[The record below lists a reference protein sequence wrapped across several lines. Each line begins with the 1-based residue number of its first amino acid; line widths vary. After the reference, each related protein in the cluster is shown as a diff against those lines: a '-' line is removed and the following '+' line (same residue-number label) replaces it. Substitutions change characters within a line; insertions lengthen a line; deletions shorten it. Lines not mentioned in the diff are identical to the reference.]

1 MSPRTTSSAPPTLV
15 RLDLGSA
22 IPLYRQI
29 YDSLRDAITSGRL
42 PPGAAIPATRVLA
55 QELAVSRNTTAAALA
70 QLRAE
75 GYLEVR
81 PRSGTRVSPLL
92 PDTLLAAPGGRGAR
106 GARGGRGRR
115 VPGSHAAARHPALS
129 RHGARLAALHLWSAS
144 PPRPFRFGVPAL
156 DAFPWRLWARL
167 TSRRLRHSAA
177 ALTGYD
183 RATGFAPLRE
193 SIAGYVRAARGA
205 ACTPDQVIITSG
217 AQQGLDLVA
226 RLLVDEADPVWVEN
240 PGYPSARAAF
250 AAVGARIVPVPL
262 DQEGLDVRA
271 GARRAPRARLVYTT
285 PSRQYPVGMTMSA
298 ARRFELLRWAA
309 RADAWV
315 VEDDYDSEF
324 RYVSRPL
331 ACLQGLDE
339 GGRVIYV
346 GTFSKTLFPGLRLG
360 YVIAPPA
367 LVPAFAAARAV
378 ADWHSPAVEQAVLAD
393 FIREGHFARHIRR
406 MRVLYLARRNA
417 LLAALEGLEGL
428 GPNGF
433 EVADASGG
441 MQLLGWLPRGVNDR
455 HIAKLALAAGLEV
468 APLSAFATGP
478 LRRGGL
484 VLGYTEFTP
493 AELAAAAHRLGVVLA
508 RARGG

>member
-1 MSPRTTSSAPPTLV
+1 VSPRITSSAPPTLV
-15 RLDLGSA
+15 RLDLGSG
-22 IPLYRQI
+22 IPLHRQI
-29 YDSLRDAITSGRL
+29 YDSLRDAIRSGRL
-42 PPGAAIPATRVLA
+42 PAGAAIPASRVLA

-75 GYLEVR
+75 GYLDVR
-81 PRSGTRVSPLL
+81 PRSGTRVGRLL
-92 PDTLLAAPGGRGAR
+92 PDTLLTAPGERARGTAAAP
-106 GARGGRGRR
+106 
-115 VPGSHAAARHPALS
+115 RHPALS
-129 RHGARLAALHLWSAS
+129 RHGARLAALHPSTTS
-144 PPRPFRFGVPAL
+144 SPRPFRYGVPAL
-156 DAFPWRLWARL
+156 DAFPWHLWARL
-167 TSRRLRHSAA
+167 TSRRLRQSAA
-177 ALTGYD
+177 ALTGY
-183 RATGFAPLRE
+183 AGGTGFAPLRE
-193 SIAGYVRAARGA
+193 AIAGYVKAARGA
-205 ACTPDQVIITSG
+205 LCTPDQVIITNG

-226 RLLVDEADPVWVEN
+226 RLLVDEGDPVWVEN

-250 AAVGARIVPVPL
+250 AAVGAQIVSVPL
-262 DQEGLDVRA
+262 DREGLDVRA

-285 PSRQYPVGMTMSA
+285 PSRQYPVGVTMSA

-331 ACLQGLDE
+331 ACLQGLDDS
-339 GGRVIYV
+339 GRVLYV

-367 LVPAFAAARAV
+367 LVPAFATARAV

-393 FIREGHFARHIRR
+393 FIRDGHFARHIRR
-406 MRVLYLARRNA
+406 MRVLYLARRDA
-417 LLAALEGLEGL
+417 LLAALAGL
-428 GPNGF
+428 GPNAL
-433 EVADASGG
+433 EVADAGGG

-455 HIAKLALAAGLEV
+455 HVASLALAAGLEV

-478 LRRGGL
+478 LRCGGL

-493 AELAAAAHRLGVVLA
+493 AALATAVRRLRVVLT
-508 RARGG
+508 RVSRG

>member
-15 RLDLGSA
+15 RLDVTSGT
-22 IPLYRQI
+22 PLYRQI
-29 YDSLRDAITSGRL
+29 YDSLRDAIVAGRL
-42 PPGAAIPATRVLA
+42 APGATIPATRVLA

-75 GYLEVR
+75 GYLDVR

-92 PDTLLAAPGGRGAR
+92 PDTLLAAPGDRAPSATR
-106 GARGGRGRR
+106 
-115 VPGSHAAARHPALS
+115 AARHPALS
-129 RHGARLAALHLWSAS
+129 RHGARLAALPVSHPS

-156 DAFPWRLWARL
+156 DAFPWSLWARL
-167 TSRRLRHSAA
+167 TSRRLRQSAT
-177 ALTGYD
+177 ALSGYE
-183 RATGFAPLRE
+183 RAQGFAPLRE
-193 SIAGYVRAARGA
+193 AITTYVRAARGA
-205 ACTPDQVIITSG
+205 VCTPDQVIITNG
-217 AQQGLDLVA
+217 AQQGLDLLA
-226 RLLVDEADPVWVEN
+226 RVLVDPGDQVWVEN

-250 AAVGARIVPVPL
+250 TAVGARIVPIPL
-262 DQEGLDVRA
+262 DREGLDVRA

-285 PSRQYPVGMTMSA
+285 PSRQYPVGVTMSA

-339 GGRVIYV
+339 SGRVLYV

-367 LVPAFAAARAV
+367 LVAPLATARAV
-378 ADWHSPAVEQAVLAD
+378 ADWHSAGVEQAVVAD
-393 FIREGHFARHIRR
+393 FIRDGHFARHIRR
-406 MRVLYLARRNA
+406 MRVLYQARRDALLGALAQLPGNA
-417 LLAALEGLEGL
+417 LEL
-428 GPNGF
+428 
-433 EVADASGG
+433 ADAGAG
-441 MQLLGWLPRGVNDR
+441 MHVLAWLPRGVSDR
-455 HIAKLALAAGLEV
+455 HVAELALAAGLEV
-468 APLSAFATGP
+468 APLSGFATGP

-484 VLGYTEFTP
+484 VLGYTEFAP
-493 AELAAAAHRLGVVLA
+493 AALKAAVRRLSTVLE
-508 RARGG
+508 RVRESGARGAAGRP

>member
-1 MSPRTTSSAPPTLV
+1 VSPRTTSSAPPTLV
-15 RLDLGSA
+15 RLDPNSA

-29 YDSLRDAITSGRL
+29 YDSLRDGITSGRL
-42 PPGAAIPATRVLA
+42 APGAALPATRVLA

-92 PDTLLAAPGGRGAR
+92 PDTLLAAP
-106 GARGGRGRR
+106 RGRAGR
-115 VPGSHAAARHPALS
+115 PSAAVRHPALS
-129 RHGARLAALHLWSAS
+129 RHGARLAALHPSTTSAR
-144 PPRPFRFGVPAL
+144 RPFRFGIPAL
-156 DAFPWRLWARL
+156 DAFPWHLWARL

-193 SIAGYVRAARGA
+193 AIAGYVRAARGA
-205 ACTPDQVIITSG
+205 VCASEQVIITSG
-217 AQQGLDLVA
+217 AQQGLDLLA
-226 RLLVDEADPVWVEN
+226 RLLIDEGDQVWVEN

-250 AAVGARIVPVPL
+250 AAVGARIVPIPL
-262 DQEGLDVRA
+262 DAEGLDVRA
-271 GARRAPRARLVYTT
+271 GARHAPRVRLVYTT
-285 PSRQYPVGMTMSA
+285 PSRQYPVGVTMSA

-339 GGRVIYV
+339 RGRVLYV

-360 YVIAPPA
+360 YVIVPPA
-367 LVPAFAAARAV
+367 LAGAFATARAV

-406 MRVLYLARRNA
+406 MRVLYQTRRDA
-417 LLAALEGLEGL
+417 LLAALEALAPNSLE
-428 GPNGF
+428 
-433 EVADASGG
+433 VTDAGAG
-441 MQLLGWLPRGVNDR
+441 MQLLGWLPRGVSDR
-455 HIAKLALAAGLEV
+455 HVAELALAAGLDV
-468 APLSAFATGP
+468 APLSAFAIGP
-478 LRRGGL
+478 LARGGL

-493 AELAAAAHRLGVVLA
+493 AVLQAAVRRLGAVLE
-508 RARGG
+508 RVRH